1 MKLLQALGDDKYL
14 ASLFNTIPLIDLFY
28 IKSLDFDL
36 FTERLY
42 INLQA
47 ELIPDNIPLKDKKYP
62 FNFSSILIQFSFI
75 EEFRFVQPPESEVR
89 LNFSFDDINKTIT
102 GTLGDLII
110 VQFKFGF
117 VRLEKW
123 NLFWKEK

>member
-1 MKLLQALGDDKYL
+1 MADSAEILWILLL
-14 ASLFNTIPLIDLFY
+14 
-28 IKSLDFDL
+28 
-36 FTERLY
+36 
-42 INLQA
+42 
-47 ELIPDNIPLKDKKYP
+47 
-62 FNFSSILIQFSFI
+62 SSILIQFSFI